1 MQTSKATQEIAQQ
14 ISLVQDITHRS
25 VDEIADTGR
34 TIADIASA
42 AEAVA
47 VAVDEQSAA
56 VGAFAEGANNAAG
69 HTITV
74 ADALKTVASAAQRTQ
89 AEAHSV
95 FGSSRDL
102 SKLTRELDAAMDT
115 LFQVA
120 SRQNAVQKFADLN
133 KASAG

>member
-1 MQTSKATQEIAQQ
+1 MPAP
-14 ISLVQDITHRS
+14 
-25 VDEIADTGR
+25 
-34 TIADIASA
+34 
-42 AEAVA
+42 AVA
-47 VAVDEQSAA
+47 VPPTA

-69 HTITV
+69 HTTTV

-89 AEAHSV
+89 AEAQSV

-102 SKLTRELDAAMDT
+102 SNLTRELDAAMET

-120 SRQNAVQKFADLN
+120 SRQNAVQKFANLN